1 MSVITNS
8 GRLPDL
14 AVEGLGIFDHFGSSR
29 LGISTFDFGLAC
41 CWLCPEVESR
51 SRLLE
56 SMSRSLGLIPL
67 SLGLDSQQHPA
78 R

>member
-29 LGISTFDFGLAC
+29 LGISTFDFDFGLAR
-41 CWLCPEVESR
+41 CWLCLSFPGLDSR
-51 SRLLE
+51 SRLFVLMFVR
-56 SMSRSLGLIPL
+56 SDRSLFHSG
-67 SLGLDSQQHPA
+67 
-78 R
+78 